1 MYTSAEIY
9 NNQHLEDR
17 VSGTDGLCSVYRR
30 SGKKW
35 ELQFVPLYIRGGLAL
50 CRSVITRNI
59 RSKHFKLQ
67 PDKVRKGFVLLD
79 RQNNKCQRALKQR
92 QKIRTSHKMVSP
104 STHKHGM
111 L

>member
-1 MYTSAEIY
+1 MWASRAMYTSAEMY

-79 RQNNKCQRALKQR
+79 RQNNKCQRALIYVACIL
-92 QKIRTSHKMVSP
+92 KIP
-104 STHKHGM
+104 
-111 L
+111 